1 MAACF
6 FYNREASQ
14 VKADFLETARYLGY
28 VKNAQPDEATA
39 KLIEKCISQ
48 MHQILIPKLVYSI
61 YDLHVDDNEICFA
74 GEKIVS
80 KNLSR
85 NLFGCSK
92 IVLFA
97 ATIGPKVDLMI
108 RKAQFTDTVASGIY
122 QSVGAMFIESFVD
135 DFNQHIKQ
143 VMNEDGSVIKPRY
156 SPGYGDV
163 DLSCQKVFFKLLECN
178 KIGLT
183 LMDSLIMAPEKSVTA
198 FIGIGEKHE

>member
-48 MHQILIPKLVYSI
+48 MHQILIPKLVYLI

-85 NLFGCSK
+85 NLSGCSK

-108 RKAQFTDTVASGIY
+108 RKAQFTDTVASGIF

-135 DFNQHIKQ
+135 DFNQYIKQ

-163 DLSCQKVFFKLLECN
+163 DLSCQKIFFKLLECN

>member
-14 VKADFLETARYLGY
+14 VKADFHETARYLGY
-28 VKNAQPDEATA
+28 AKNAQPDEVTVN
-39 KLIEKCISQ
+39 LIEKCISQ

-61 YDLHVDDNEICFA
+61 YDLQVDDNEISFA

-85 NLFGCSK
+85 NLSGCSR

-108 RKAQFTDTVASGIY
+108 RKAQVTDTVASGIY

-135 DFNQHIKQ
+135 DFNKHIKQ
-143 VMNEDGSVIKPRY
+143 IMSEDGRIIKPRY
-156 SPGYGDV
+156 SPGFGDV

-198 FIGIGEKHE
+198 FIGIGEKNE

>member
-39 KLIEKCISQ
+39 KLIEKCIFQ

-85 NLFGCSK
+85 NLSGCSK

-108 RKAQFTDTVASGIY
+108 RKAQFTDTVASGIF